1 MTKGLIWGI
10 IYSDKTIENTGGVI
24 DLEKSEA
31 LEKLAELTARI
42 KELPKGYISKK
53 TIGGKVYYYHQWSEN
68 GSKQS
73 RYIKDDEVEPLA
85 KQIAERKELQA
96 QVSSLKST
104 SAKKSK
110 RNEVNVMKCILMHK
124 RIPVASIE
132 LDDSTGFIQKIWE
145 IYAPEHLPIGIPVK
159 NGVADRTAFNTWWTD
174 RSIPAS
180 RSGIREAL
188 ETLEIANTKLLLIR
202 CYGLSLSDQY
212 WIKPDGSELTWDDIN
227 FFHHPFSDD
236 IGDVLFG
243 APKKANA
250 LNFSSPDNT
259 SDGFL
264 KKRWKIIDG
273 KRCLIKGGSNPFRQ
287 QPFNEVI
294 ATEIML
300 RLGISHVPY
309 TLIWNNDAPYSVC
322 EDFVDENTELVPA
335 WRVMMT
341 QKKGNSTS
349 VYQHFVN
356 CCEELGIRDVVPFLD
371 RMITLDYI
379 IANEDRHFNNFGLI
393 RNAETLEWIGMA
405 PIYDSGSSLGYDKLP
420 GQMKSE
426 KDVGCKPFKNHPIE
440 QLRLVQ
446 SFDWLDLSKLDDVE
460 DIIRGVLSEDTD
472 ETYIDENRINS
483 VANAVRRRLQNLE
496 QIIHERQIESF
507 KDSIGQHPQ
516 QRTTEPLRKSAQS
529 KQQRIS
535 GKQGQPLESMQPEQQ
550 RI

>member
-1 MTKGLIWGI
+1 MATNE
-10 IYSDKTIENTGGVI
+10 T
-24 DLEKSEA
+24 

-53 TIGGKVYYYHQWSEN
+53 TIGGKIYYYHQWSES

-85 KQIAERKELQA
+85 KLIDERKELQT
-96 QVSSLKST
+96 QVSALKKTST
-104 SAKKSK
+104 KKTK

-124 RIPVASIE
+124 RTQVASIE
-132 LDDSTGFIQKIWE
+132 LDDATGFIQKIGE
-145 IYAPEHLPIGIPVK
+145 IYAPEHLPVGIHVRH
-159 NGVADRTAFNTWWTD
+159 GVADRTELNQWWTD

-188 ETLEIANTKLLLIR
+188 EILEIANTKLLLLR

-212 WIKPDGSELTWDDIN
+212 WIKPDGSDLTWEDVN
-227 FFHHPFSDD
+227 FFDNSFSDD

-243 APKKANA
+243 APKKDNA

-294 ATEIML
+294 ATKIME
-300 RLGISHVPY
+300 RLDIPHVPY
-309 TLIWNNDAPYSVC
+309 TLVWNKEAPYSVC
-322 EDFVDENTELVPA
+322 EDFVDENTELIPA

-341 QKKGNSTS
+341 QKKNNSTS

-356 CCEELGIRDVVPFLD
+356 CCGALGVADVVPFLD

-426 KDVGCKPFKNHPIE
+426 KDVGCKPFKNHHIE
-440 QLRLVQ
+440 QLQLVQ
-446 SFDWLDLSKLDDVE
+446 SFEWLDLLKLDDVE
-460 DIIRGVLSEDTD
+460 VIIRETLALDTD
-472 ETYIDENRINS
+472 EYYIDEYRINS
-483 VANAVRRRLQNLE
+483 VVNAVKRRLQNLD
-496 QIIHERQIESF
+496 QVIRERQRNVFVHNNTS
-507 KDSIGQHPQ
+507 
-516 QRTTEPLRKSAQS
+516 TEDDVEKNIAEDYSA
-529 KQQRIS
+529 K
-535 GKQGQPLESMQPEQQ
+535 
-550 RI
+550 

>member
-1 MTKGLIWGI
+1 M
-10 IYSDKTIENTGGVI
+10 
-24 DLEKSEA
+24 EKNEA
-31 LEKLAELTARI
+31 LEKLADLTARI

-53 TIGGKVYYYHQWSEN
+53 TIGGKIYYYHQWSEN

-73 RYIKDDEVEPLA
+73 KYIKDNEVEPLS
-85 KQIAERKELQA
+85 KLIAERKELQV
-96 QVSSLKST
+96 QVSTLKST
-104 SAKKSK
+104 SIKKSK
-110 RNEVNVMKCILMHK
+110 RNEVNVMKCLLMHK
-124 RIPVASIE
+124 RTAVASIE
-132 LDDSTGFIQKIWE
+132 LDDATGFIQKIGE
-145 IYAPEHLPIGIPVK
+145 IYAPEHLPIGIYVK
-159 NGVADRTAFNTWWTD
+159 NGVADRTALNTWWTD

-188 ETLEIANTKLLLIR
+188 ETLEISNTKILLIR

-212 WIKPDGSELTWDDIN
+212 WIRPDGNDLSWDDIN

-243 APKKANA
+243 APKKANV
-250 LNFSSPDNT
+250 LDFSSPDNT

-294 ATEIML
+294 ATKIMA
-300 RLGISHVPY
+300 RLGIPHVPY
-309 TLIWNNDAPYSVC
+309 TLIWNREAPYSVC
-322 EDFVDENTELVPA
+322 EDFVNENTELIPA

-341 QKKGNSTS
+341 KKKDNSTS

-356 CCEELGIRDVVPFLD
+356 CCEALGIKDVVPFLD

-379 IANEDRHFNNFGLI
+379 IANEDRHFNNFGVI

-426 KDVGCKPFKNHPIE
+426 KDVGCKPFKNHHIE
-440 QLRLVQ
+440 QLHLVQ
-446 SFDWLDLSKLDDVE
+446 SFDWLDLAKLDDIE
-460 DIIRGVLSEDTD
+460 DVIREILSQDTD
-472 ETYIDENRINS
+472 GNYIDEYRINTVVNS
-483 VANAVRRRLQNLE
+483 VKRRIQSLE
-496 QIIHERQIESF
+496 QIIRERQNDSF
-507 KDSIGQHPQ
+507 VHDNTSSEDDVEENAAEDYSPKM
-516 QRTTEPLRKSAQS
+516 EL
-529 KQQRIS
+529 
-535 GKQGQPLESMQPEQQ
+535 
-550 RI
+550 

>member
-1 MTKGLIWGI
+1 MATNE
-10 IYSDKTIENTGGVI
+10 TF
-24 DLEKSEA
+24 
-31 LEKLAELTARI
+31 EKLAELTARI

-53 TIGGKVYYYHQWSEN
+53 TIGGKIYYYHQWSES

-85 KQIAERKELQA
+85 KLIDERKELQT
-96 QVSSLKST
+96 QVSALKKAST
-104 SAKKSK
+104 KKTK

-124 RIPVASIE
+124 RTQVASIE
-132 LDDSTGFIQKIWE
+132 LDDATGFIQKIGE
-145 IYAPEHLPIGIPVK
+145 IYAPEHLPVGIHVRH
-159 NGVADRTAFNTWWTD
+159 GVADRTELNQWWTD

-188 ETLEIANTKLLLIR
+188 EILEIANTKLLLLR

-212 WIKPDGSELTWDDIN
+212 WIKPDGSDLTWEDVY
-227 FFHHPFSDD
+227 FFDNSFSDD

-243 APKKANA
+243 APKKDNA

-294 ATEIML
+294 ATKIME
-300 RLGISHVPY
+300 RLDIPHVPY
-309 TLIWNNDAPYSVC
+309 TLVWNKEAPYSVC
-322 EDFVDENTELVPA
+322 EDFVDENTELIPA

-341 QKKGNSTS
+341 QKKNNSTS

-356 CCEELGIRDVVPFLD
+356 CCGALGVADVVPFLD

-420 GQMKSE
+420 GQMKFE
-426 KDVGCKPFKNHPIE
+426 KDVGCKPFKNHHIE
-440 QLRLVQ
+440 QLQLVQ
-446 SFDWLDLSKLDDVE
+446 SFEWLDLSKLDDVE
-460 DIIRGVLSEDTD
+460 DIIRETLALDTD
-472 ETYIDENRINS
+472 ENYIDEYRINA
-483 VANAVRRRLQNLE
+483 VVNAVKRRLQNLE
-496 QIIHERQIESF
+496 QVIRERQRNVFIHNNTS
-507 KDSIGQHPQ
+507 
-516 QRTTEPLRKSAQS
+516 TEDDVEKNIAEDYSA
-529 KQQRIS
+529 K
-535 GKQGQPLESMQPEQQ
+535 
-550 RI
+550 

>member
-1 MTKGLIWGI
+1 MILPRHCFRFENITPSCDNHLTKGLIWGI
-10 IYSDKTIENTGGVI
+10 IYSVKTIEQRGAQH
-24 DLEKSEA
+24 LEKNEA
-31 LEKLAELTARI
+31 LEQLAELSARI

-53 TIGGKVYYYHQWSEN
+53 TIGGKIYYYHQWSEN

-73 RYIKDDEVEPLA
+73 RYIRDDEVEPLA
-85 KQIAERKELQA
+85 KLIAERKELQA
-96 QVSSLKST
+96 QASSLKST

-124 RIPVASIE
+124 RIPVATIE
-132 LDDSTGFIQKIWE
+132 LDDATGFIQKIGE
-145 IYAPEHLPIGIPVK
+145 IYAPEHLPIGISVK
-159 NGVADRTAFNTWWTD
+159 NGIADRTAFNTWWTD

-188 ETLEIANTKLLLIR
+188 ETLEIENTKMLLIR

-212 WIKPDGSELTWDDIN
+212 WIKPDGNDLTWDDIN

-294 ATEIML
+294 ATEIMA
-300 RLGISHVPY
+300 RLNIPHVPY

-322 EDFVDENTELVPA
+322 EDFVDENTELIPA

-341 QKKGNSTS
+341 QKKNNSTS

-356 CCEELGIRDVVPFLD
+356 CCEALGVKDVVPFLD

-426 KDVGCKPFKNHPIE
+426 KDVGCKPFKNHHIE

-446 SFDWLDLSKLDDVE
+446 SFDWLDLSKLNDVDE
-460 DIIRGVLSEDTD
+460 VIRRVLSEDTD
-472 ETYIDENRINS
+472 ENYIDEYRINA
-483 VANAVRRRLQNLE
+483 VTNAVKRRLGNLE
-496 QIIHERQIESF
+496 QIIKERQIESF
-507 KDSIGQHPQ
+507 VHSNAS
-516 QRTTEPLRKSAQS
+516 TEDDVEENIAEDYSPKM
-529 KQQRIS
+529 KF
-535 GKQGQPLESMQPEQQ
+535 
-550 RI
+550 

>member
-1 MTKGLIWGI
+1 MKQVEDNKSDDRQNHLTRGLIRGI
-10 IYSDKTIENTGGVI
+10 IYSVKTIGTGDYV
-24 DLEKSEA
+24 LNKNET

-53 TIGGKVYYYHQWSEN
+53 TIGGKIYYYHQWSEN

-110 RNEVNVMKCILMHK
+110 RNDVNVMKCILMHK

-132 LDDSTGFIQKIWE
+132 LDDATGFIQKIGE

-159 NGVADRTAFNTWWTD
+159 NGVADRTAFNAWWTD

-212 WIKPDGSELTWDDIN
+212 WIKPEGSDLTWDDIN

-294 ATEIML
+294 ATEIMA
-300 RLGISHVPY
+300 RLHISHVPY
-309 TLIWNNDAPYSVC
+309 TLIWNKEAPYSVC
-322 EDFVDENTELVPA
+322 EDFVDENTELIPA

-341 QKKGNSTS
+341 QKKNNSTS

-356 CCEELGIRDVVPFLD
+356 CCEALGIKDVVPFLD

-426 KDVGCKPFKNHPIE
+426 KDVGCKPFKNHHIE

-446 SFDWLDLSKLDDVE
+446 SFDWLDLSMLNDVE
-460 DIIRGVLSEDTD
+460 DIIREVLSKDTD
-472 ETYIDENRINS
+472 ETYIDEHRINA
-483 VANAVRRRLQNLE
+483 VVNAVKRRIQNLE
-496 QIIHERQIESF
+496 QIIRERQSEIFAHSY
-507 KDSIGQHPQ
+507 SS
-516 QRTTEPLRKSAQS
+516 TEDDVEEDVAEDYSPKMEL
-529 KQQRIS
+529 
-535 GKQGQPLESMQPEQQ
+535 
-550 RI
+550 